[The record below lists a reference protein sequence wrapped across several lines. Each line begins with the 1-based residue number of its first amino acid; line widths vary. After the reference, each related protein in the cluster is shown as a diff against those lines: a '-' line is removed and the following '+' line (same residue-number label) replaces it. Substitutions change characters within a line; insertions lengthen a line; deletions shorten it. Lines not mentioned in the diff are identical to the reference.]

1 MIYFSIMDYKLETLS
16 SGLKL
21 LTVSMP
27 KSESVTLTI
36 WVKTGS
42 RNEEERIL
50 GISHFL
56 EHMVFKGSKKYP
68 TMRDLF
74 EKFDA
79 MGAEHNA
86 GTTKE
91 WTNFYVKLPIFDI
104 ERGFDILSDV
114 VLRPLLNSK
123 EAEKERKVIFE
134 EIKMGE
140 DIPMRHIADVFE
152 ELIYQGNP
160 LGSDI
165 IGNVDS
171 LNRIKRENFIDYRK
185 KHYFGENM
193 LVSVAGGVKEEQI
206 LKLTKEYFSGV
217 EEKPE
222 LIRKSPFKFDQK
234 TPRVRIKDKKTD
246 QAHFILGF
254 PSEGRNYKN
263 KYPQTILATI
273 LGGGASSRLFAEV
286 REKRGLAYAVSGSMD
301 RYSDAGYFGVYTGC
315 GIDKSCEAISV
326 ILDQC
331 YGLTQGKY
339 KVTKKELDKV
349 KGYIKGHIAL
359 SLEESENVSD
369 FFAEQVLFDKNIYTP
384 QEVFKKIDAVSIE
397 EVYSEAKKLFVPE
410 KLNLAIIGPFK
421 DKEKFVQLLR

>member
-1 MIYFSIMDYKLETLS
+1 MNYNLRTLPT
-16 SGLKL
+16 GLKL
-21 LTVSMP
+21 LTVPMP
-27 KSESVTLTI
+27 TSESVNLTV

-91 WTNFYVKLPIFDI
+91 WTNFYVKLPVFDI

-114 VLRPLLNSK
+114 VLRPILNSK
-123 EAEKERKVIFE
+123 EVERERKVIFE

-140 DIPMRHIADVFE
+140 DMPMRNIADIFE

-160 LGSDI
+160 LGLDI
-165 IGNVDS
+165 IGNIHS
-171 LNRIKRENFIDYRK
+171 LNKIKREDFINYRK
-185 KHYFGENM
+185 KYYFGENM
-193 LVSVAGGVKEEQI
+193 LISVAGGVKEEQI
-206 LKLTKEYFSGV
+206 LKLTKEYFSDV
-217 EEKPE
+217 ET
-222 LIRKSPFKFDQK
+222 KSEPIKKTPFKSDQK
-234 TPRVRIKDKKTD
+234 NPQVKVKNKKTD

-254 PSEGRNYKN
+254 PAAGRNYEN
-263 KYPQTILATI
+263 KYSQAVLSTI
-273 LGGGASSRLFAEV
+273 LGGGASSRLFTEV
-286 REKRGLAYAVSGSMD
+286 REKRGLAYAVSGAMD
-301 RYSDAGYFGVYTGC
+301 RYSDAGYFEVYTGC
-315 GIDKSCEAISV
+315 DIGKPYEAISV

-331 YGLTQGKY
+331 YGLNHGKY

-359 SLEESENVSD
+359 SLEDSENVND
-369 FFAEQVLFDKNIYTP
+369 FFSEQVLFDKNIYTP
-384 QEVFKKIDAVSIE
+384 EEIFKKIDAVTID
-397 EVYSEAKKLFVPE
+397 EVYSEAKKLFVPS
-410 KLNLAIIGPFK
+410 KLNLAIIGPFQ
-421 DKEKFVQLLR
+421 DKEKFIKLLK